1 MKMTNLKPK
10 MDIIFDVIYGL
21 NTSQIDKINFLVF
34 KFYTDGEQYVTLTK
48 DDIVDGQLLIFWDKI
63 NVLNDGILKY
73 DYHINFENDQFED
86 GVYDYTGTEI
96 TDLYL
101 KTDEL

>member
-1 MKMTNLKPK
+1 MKTLPLNNDLVF
-10 MDIIFDVIYGL
+10 DIIYGL
-21 NTSQIDKINFLVF
+21 NTSQINNIKTLEF
-34 KFYTDGEQYVTLTK
+34 KFYTDGEHYVTLTK

-73 DYHINFENDQFED
+73 EYHINFDNENFED
-86 GVYDYTGTEI
+86 GAYDYTGTEI

-101 KTDEL
+101 KTNEL

>member
-1 MKMTNLKPK
+1 MKMKTLPLNN
-10 MDIIFDVIYGL
+10 DIVFDVIYGL
-21 NTSQIDKINFLVF
+21 NTSQIEKINTLDF

-48 DDIVDGQLLIFWDKI
+48 ENIVDGQLLIFWSEI
-63 NVLNDGILKY
+63 SIPHSGILKY
-73 DYHINFENDQFED
+73 DYHINFQNDQFED

>member
-1 MKMTNLKPK
+1 MKMKTLPMNNDLV
-10 MDIIFDVIYGL
+10 FDVIYGL
-21 NTSQIDKINFLVF
+21 NTSQISKIATLDF

-73 DYHINFENDQFED
+73 DYHINFENDQYPD
-86 GVYDYTGTEI
+86 QTYDYTGTEI

-101 KTDEL
+101 KKDEL

>member
-1 MKMTNLKPK
+1 MKTLPLNNDLV
-10 MDIIFDVIYGL
+10 FDVIYGL
-21 NTSQIDKINFLVF
+21 NTSQVEKINTLDF
-34 KFYTDGEQYVTLTK
+34 KFYTDGENFVTLTK
-48 DDIVDGQLLIFWDKI
+48 ENIVDGQLLIFWSEI
-63 NVLNDGILKY
+63 SILHSGILKY
-73 DYHINFENDQFED
+73 DYHINFQNDQFED

>member
-1 MKMTNLKPK
+1 MKMKTLPLNNDLV
-10 MDIIFDVIYGL
+10 FDVIYGL
-21 NTSQIDKINFLVF
+21 NTSQIEKINVLDF

-48 DDIVDGQLLIFWDKI
+48 NDIVDGQLLIFWDRI
-63 NVLNDGILKY
+63 SVLNDGILKY
-73 DYHINFENDQFED
+73 DYHINFQNDQFED